1 VGQISVAKRG
11 HFSVAKNKMVWY
23 SIKDIVEYSNMSP
36 KSRQS
41 EIENDFK
48 NVIKSIKE
56 SVEKQIEPIVKKALD
71 EIL

>member
-1 VGQISVAKRG
+1 
-11 HFSVAKNKMVWY
+11 MVWY